1 MENHIFSV
9 CKLPLHLIEA
19 DTRVRCEIVKASAL
33 IGRHCEPYADL
44 SEVAAHPPREGIII
58 FRDNVESGGI
68 ALILERLLAL
78 GIWLPVVAL
87 DVHPSPDRVVQAIKD
102 GALDYLSLPLQPERL
117 EASIARISK
126 EASEVSATRQ
136 RMIEARSRLSTLSN
150 REMEVL
156 DCLADGSSNK
166 AIARSLDI
174 SPRTVE
180 IHRANMMTKLGVR
193 HAVEVV
199 RLKIDAM
206 LGQSVLAA

>member
-1 MENHIFSV
+1 MENHIFSSR
-9 CKLPLHLIEA
+9 KLPLHLIEA

-33 IGRHCEPYADL
+33 IGHHCEPYADL
-44 SEVAAHPPREGIII
+44 SEIAAHPPREGIII
-58 FRDNVESGGI
+58 ARDDAEAGGI
-68 ALILERLLAL
+68 AMVLERLLAL

-87 DVHPSPDRVVQAIKD
+87 DVHPSPGKVVQAIKQ

-117 EASIARISK
+117 EGSIARISK
-126 EASEVSATRQ
+126 EALEVSASRK
-136 RMIEARSRLSTLSN
+136 RMIEARTRLLTLSN

-156 DCLADGSSNK
+156 DCLASGNSNK
-166 AIARSLDI
+166 EIGRSLDI

-180 IHRANMMTKLGVR
+180 IHRANMMTKLGTR

-206 LGQSVLAA
+206 LGQPVLAA